1 MLEEKLKR
9 KWKQSTLANVS
20 ISSQLIVQ
28 TQKAIFQVAM
38 VTNTRLEHFHQIYL
52 FVWKEE
58 ENPMTVMNPLEYSL
72 HKQKARSEN
81 TPKVRTVDMNNP
93 YF

>member
-1 MLEEKLKR
+1 MRYHPKVLGMGTLEENLKR

-38 VTNTRLEHFHQIYL
+38 VTTTRLENFHQIYL
-52 FVWKEE
+52 FV
-58 ENPMTVMNPLEYSL
+58 
-72 HKQKARSEN
+72 
-81 TPKVRTVDMNNP
+81 
-93 YF
+93 